1 MRGTLVATGVKNIF
15 YSIILKRLNKQ
26 IKGNLGLSRIMRL
39 FILAAFVIATCII
52 KLTIDLAS
60 YDYDYAITN
69 FLSNKDQQLN
79 LTMSGLFLLLFC
91 TYFIRK
97 ENYIFTFYHDKLSI
111 KNFVFGT
118 EIYYQYLEIKTI
130 KISGFSESEII
141 IPKLQ
146 GININIIFSNSEVE
160 QSRIIKVYNLS
171 TKDINHLVQTLNNNK
186 VSVQI

>member
-1 MRGTLVATGVKNIF
+1 M
-15 YSIILKRLNKQ
+15 
-26 IKGNLGLSRIMRL
+26 
-39 FILAAFVIATCII
+39 
-52 KLTIDLAS
+52 
-60 YDYDYAITN
+60 
-69 FLSNKDQQLN
+69 
-79 LTMSGLFLLLFC
+79 
-91 TYFIRK
+91 
-97 ENYIFTFYHDKLSI
+97 
-111 KNFVFGT
+111 FGT

-146 GININIIFSNSEVE
+146 GININIIFSNSEVG